1 MKHLLFTASVYPPE
15 MSLDDNDHRLA
26 ATRRFAIPSMRD
38 QYVDQWVVA
47 LHPDDPKLAKRRDA
61 FVRSGLHMKFIYLD
75 PLAPPAW
82 RSEASQVLNVPGF
95 REASTNPGYITE
107 SWIDTFSR
115 LGTLF
120 DSQIPDG
127 PVLLTRLDDDD
138 GYTSD
143 AMERIQEAAT
153 RPDTEGS
160 ALIFPEGFIRWED
173 GLTTTMRHETN
184 WFVTH
189 YRGPER
195 WSTQEHPYSVSHND
209 IHNYMPVHLI
219 DDDPGWLWY
228 RHNMNVTQVERGE
241 IV

>member
-1 MKHLLFTASVYPPE
+1 MTV
-15 MSLDDNDHRLA
+15 
-26 ATRRFAIPSMRD
+26 PSMQD
-38 QYVDQWVVA
+38 QAIDLWIIA
-47 LHPDDPKLAKRRDA
+47 LHPDDPLQNQRRMTFGDSDIR
-61 FVRSGLHMKFIYLD
+61 VRFIELD
-75 PLAPPAW
+75 PAAPPAW

-95 REASTNPGYITE
+95 REEATNPGYITE
-107 SWIDTFSR
+107 SWINTFTR

-120 DSQIPDG
+120 HSHIPAG

-143 AMERIQEAAT
+143 AMERIQAAVT
-153 RPDTEGS
+153 GDTEGS

-189 YRGPER
+189 YWGAER
-195 WSTQEHPYSVSHND
+195 WAAQEHPYSIAHNK
-209 IHNYMPVHLI
+209 IHDYMPVHLI
-219 DDDPGWLWY
+219 DDEPGWLWY
-228 RHNMNVTQVERGE
+228 RHELNVTQVERGN